1 MKKLLW
7 KIFPKSEKDWEK
19 YLDWCIH
26 NSKIFYPVEMLLN
39 IFATIMLFLTKLLV
53 YSLMLDEKVEQWFVD
68 RNLHEANPVKQFEK
82 LMEEAGELF
91 EGIAKG
97 KSDLIKDALGD
108 MQVVL
113 TGLELQ
119 IKNGADIRATPEEM
133 ELLLMVASLG
143 NLANKLY
150 KHVFYDETK
159 TPLIKPDLIMLHSN
173 IHSVAIHN
181 CTTAD
186 TCLKIAYDEIKDRK
200 GKMIDGVFVKDA
212 DW

>member
-1 MKKLLW
+1 M
-7 KIFPKSEKDWEK
+7 
-19 YLDWCIH
+19 
-26 NSKIFYPVEMLLN
+26 
-39 IFATIMLFLTKLLV
+39 TK
-53 YSLMLDEKVEQWFVD
+53 MLDEKVEQWFVD

-91 EGIAKG
+91 EGVAKG

-113 TGLELQ
+113 IGLELQ
-119 IKNGADIRATPEEM
+119 IKNGADIRATPEEV

-159 TPLIKPDLIMLHSN
+159 TPLINPDLIMLHSN

-186 TCLKIAYDEIKDRK
+186 TCLKIAYEEIKDRK
-200 GKMIDGVFVKDA
+200 GKMIDGVFVKEA
-212 DW
+212 DL